1 MKWGEVA
8 AGNAGT
14 TQDRL
19 DFRRRRHRR
28 RRTHPLHADRRRCI
42 AVNKRIANGFSSREL
57 RSDRADKTIA
67 GAGGI
72 NSLDGTARRDQRLA
86 VDERQRAALA
96 ERHTDDFVLAG
107 LQRSD
112 LLREPRIFV
121 SIAQLLPRP
130 KSALTSLRV

>member
-67 GAGGI
+67 VDRGI
-72 NSLDGTARRDQRLA
+72 NSLVGTVRRDQRLVVA
-86 VDERQRAALA
+86 ESLSAALA
-96 ERHTDDFVLAG
+96 ERHTADFRLPG
-107 LQRSD
+107 L
-112 LLREPRIFV
+112 
-121 SIAQLLPRP
+121 
-130 KSALTSLRV
+130 